1 MVKFYAAVKFKIVF
15 FLLKMLS
22 FHFCVLVV
30 FLNILYVFMFFV
42 NKLGVCE
49 VCKSL
54 HSDFSFLL
62 HILHS
67 SLQLKDKT

>member
-1 MVKFYAAVKFKIVF
+1 
-15 FLLKMLS
+15 MLS

-67 SLQLKDKT
+67 SLQLKDKA